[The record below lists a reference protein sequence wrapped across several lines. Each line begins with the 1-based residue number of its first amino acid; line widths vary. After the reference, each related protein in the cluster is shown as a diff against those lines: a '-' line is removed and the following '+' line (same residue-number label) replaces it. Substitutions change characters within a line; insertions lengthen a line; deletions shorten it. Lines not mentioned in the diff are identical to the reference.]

1 MDFQFKGANCV
12 VITTKE
18 GVLITDPNLA
28 DLGAKQPNLSKVD
41 VCLLTDPAFK
51 PKETADAFVV
61 DCPGEYEVK
70 GYAVRGIPTR
80 SHLAKENETDL
91 RTIYRVS
98 TGELNVAILGHI
110 YPELTDE
117 ELESLGMIDV
127 LFIPVGGNGYTLDAV
142 GAAKLVKLIDPK
154 LVIPTHYADPSLNY
168 PVPQSDLENFL
179 KELGAPHQEVDKL
192 KLKKETMA
200 EALSVCILKKS

>member
-28 DLGAKQPNLSKVD
+28 TLGAKQPSFSKID
-41 VCLLTDPAFK
+41 VCLLTDPSFR
-51 PKETADAFVV
+51 PTETAGAFVV

-80 SHLAKENETDL
+80 SHLAKEGEADL

-98 TGELNVAILGHI
+98 SGELNVAILGHI

-117 ELESLGMIDV
+117 ELEALGMIDV
-127 LFIPVGGNGYTLDAV
+127 LFIPIGGNGYTLDAV

-154 LVIPTHYADPSLNY
+154 LVVPTHYADPSLSY
-168 PVPQSDLENFL
+168 PMPQSDLEPFL
-179 KELGAPHQEVDKL
+179 KELGAPHQEVEKL
-192 KLKKETMA
+192 KLKKETLG
-200 EALSVCILKKS
+200 ESLSVCVLKKS